1 LLKARAIAI
10 ERMRSECATQSNDVQ
25 RGVPA
30 TLNFITNRRIFMS
43 NQHPRIARWA
53 VLLGICLVL
62 AGAQN
67 AYAQDPNDL
76 NTKLPPPPL
85 LSPTA
90 ATSQTDVDN
99 GDGTW
104 TFTQTINRASTA
116 PHYTPPTNGGGF
128 DIYSWFNQDYGW
140 RHDFSHWSDPN
151 LQVIEASLTVVA
163 WDIDS
168 EPTWGY
174 DGEYDGVHVDGTLL
188 NPGYLQGNNNA
199 WSTTVFALQRSAI
212 VDDGLINVWL
222 NIDMHH
228 TTMTWATTLDHCTLR
243 IVYSVG
249 DPNNQPYEPNLAIY
263 PECPGDNDD
272 LTVAVTGPDP
282 ADPNGDDVHY
292 EYRWFVDV
300 GTGQYIDDE
309 FAGRSNHTG
318 NIVPAADTVVGDLW
332 RVQVLPVDS
341 TNQRG
346 DYTTATWPEAVGCN
360 ANALEILD
368 GNPRYL
374 NGLELGVP
382 SPSLDQI
389 ATGGQTR
396 GQVAADGNSL
406 LLIRLSVAGPGM
418 AALDIDADGGLT
430 GSVTDL
436 YGSATNTVRAVL
448 TSHGY
453 KAFWIYTPP
462 ESFFSGISLITPIAS
477 RSLSVEATFE
487 PDSGLQSVIKRAS
500 LMLRHPPT
508 MLVHGIWSSTK
519 DCWGSFAGWKS
530 TAAEWGFP
538 LTFVDYHATTERAFD
553 FNFPAITRTYE
564 LTLDYYRSQG
574 LACSQVNVV
583 AHSMGGDLTRRWA
596 KEPTFSSAGNFHHGC
611 VNALVTIDTP
621 HQGSPLAASY
631 KSLQSAMV
639 LEALLAVIDPDQNRP
654 APATACCVLLAI
666 AGKLY
671 GEGVED
677 LIPGSPAL
685 VGLGETPIPSHA
697 IYGAGGTNSFSNAS
711 GSEWWFSLL
720 PCPQYINTAMFNSEE
735 HDYIVTTS
743 SQMGGMSAPFVTRQ
757 DGVAGEHT
765 SATKQATTV
774 QRVFD
779 LLRSGAED
787 SDFSSSIPGNMCPA
801 ALAAAASG
809 RPVEAFPVIALNAP
823 TKSIAACA
831 SVISPANGAVVR
843 PGHDLEIMVDVAG
856 SAVSYGYFV
865 WDGNSVAELDPD
877 TGVGALRVVDAD
889 CGHRTGSALLV
900 LEDGSICKSAAVV
913 FDVVPEASVA
923 ALDVLNST
931 MLMAGPHATDALVVG
946 ATYTDGVF
954 RPAASHAAGT
964 TYEVADPAIAD
975 VDQNGQVRALRPGS
989 TEITIRNG
997 ATMAQAEVHVLYAVA
1012 NADPIVTL
1020 AESFETC
1027 LGDTLVLSAAGTYD
1041 PDARAGESLAYAW
1054 DLDGDGTYSDALGEE
1069 PRVTVLTPG
1078 EWDIGLEVRDISG
1091 GIVYVTA
1098 HLRATFCGAIIDGAL
1113 PNPPVSGS
1121 PIQIIGRLFGPDP
1134 GEGNRSTDT
1143 HNISFGGAR
1152 VADANLLS
1160 WDGASIRVLLPAG
1173 IYSGDLIVT
1182 VEGLP
1187 SNEFNLVFPNVAR
1200 DCIWFDSDQITQHA
1214 TSRGTAW
1221 GDYDNDGDPDL
1232 LIANY
1237 GLNHLYR
1244 NDNGVLVLVPD
1255 WCSDADPS
1263 FGAVWGD
1270 YDNDHDLD
1278 LFVVNDGV
1286 ANALYRNDGGTF
1298 TRVDAGDA
1306 ADPTGRGYNA
1316 AWADYDNDRDL
1327 DLYVCNVYGTN
1338 HLYRNDNGHFV
1349 NVGGATEVSGTSRG
1363 CAFGDYDNDGDQDL
1377 YVSRTGENRLFRND
1391 EGVFV
1396 DVTASP
1402 VNDAGEGKGV
1412 AWGDYDNDGDLDL
1425 YLVNNGTSNKLFR
1438 NDHPGF
1444 FTDAT
1449 DPLTGDKSFG
1459 RACAW
1464 IDYDN
1469 NGWLDLFL
1477 ANASGG
1483 NHLFH
1488 NTGTA
1493 FVDSTCGALADTAD
1507 LSSWGCGF
1515 ADYDRDGDQDLAIAV
1530 GAYNG
1535 TSKLIR
1541 NDLYGSE
1548 LQNWLQVDLRG
1559 VISNSFGVG
1568 ARIVVDTGELTLVR
1582 EVSAS
1587 GAYLSQAPLTAS
1599 FGLAGATQADVTVL
1613 WPSGTVQKVFAVPVN
1628 QRLALVEQAG
1638 TTPVENLPVPSLLT
1652 VTNHPNPFNPST
1664 TLEFSLPRN
1673 AQVDLRVLDV
1683 SGRLVSQLLTG
1694 EALSAGWHSA
1704 PWRGRDD
1711 AGKLVPS
1718 GVYFYRLQAAGET
1731 VTGRMLLL
1739 K

>member
-1 LLKARAIAI
+1 
-10 ERMRSECATQSNDVQ
+10 
-25 RGVPA
+25 
-30 TLNFITNRRIFMS
+30 MS

-85 LSPTA
+85 LSPTS

-140 RHDFSHWSDPN
+140 RHDFSHWSALN

-188 NPGYLQGNNNA
+188 NPGYLQGYNNA

-228 TTMTWATTLDHCTLR
+228 TTSTWATTLDHCTLR

-249 DPNNQPYEPNLAIY
+249 DPNNQPYEPELVIY
-263 PECPGDNDD
+263 PECPGNDDD
-272 LTVAVTGPDP
+272 LTVTVTGPNP
-282 ADPNGDDVHY
+282 ADPNGDDVSF
-292 EYRWFVDV
+292 EYRWFVNV

-309 FAGRSNHTG
+309 FAGRGNHTG
-318 NIVPAADTVVGDLW
+318 NVVRASDTVEGDRW
-332 RVQVLPVDS
+332 RVQVTPIDA

-346 DYTTATWPEAVGCN
+346 DYRTVTWPKDIGCTGGEM
-360 ANALEILD
+360 EILD
-368 GNPRYL
+368 ANPRYL
-374 NGLELGVP
+374 P
-382 SPSLDQI
+382 DFRIDSFPIDFARITS
-389 ATGGQTR
+389 GGKAVN
-396 GQVAADGNSL
+396 QVATDGASL
-406 LLIRLSVAGPGM
+406 LLIRYRAKAPSTVIMRLEDDTYPNADKGRLQVLGGDWVDDEAVGGTSP
-418 AALDIDADGGLT
+418 LDGG
-430 GSVTDL
+430 
-436 YGSATNTVRAVL
+436 
-448 TSHGY
+448 HI
-453 KAFWIYTPP
+453 AFFVYAPP
-462 ESFFSGISLITPIAS
+462 EALLGTVDPIPQIKLRDIRFLLEITPDGGVPTTEEQIVT
-477 RSLSVEATFE
+477 L
-487 PDSGLQSVIKRAS
+487 KR
-500 LMLRHPPT
+500 PPVL
-508 MLVHGIWSSTK
+508 LVHGVWPAE
-519 DCWGSFAGWKS
+519 DLGWVDNAAWGKLDSVLGFPVVTADYGATSHQSFAFNYQELARKC
-530 TAAEWGFP
+530 ELV
-538 LTFVDYHATTERAFD
+538 LTD
-553 FNFPAITRTYE
+553 
-564 LTLDYYRSQG
+564 YRSAG
-574 LACSQVNVV
+574 VACTQIDIV
-583 AHSMGGDLTRRWA
+583 AHSMGGMLTRRW
-596 KEPTFSSAGNFHHGC
+596 ENDSDNYYCDENFDKGW
-611 VNALVTIDTP
+611 VNQVVTIDTP
-621 HQGSPLAASY
+621 HHGSPLANQ
-631 KSLQSAMV
+631 LV
-639 LEALLAVIDPDQNRP
+639 LMETEAKKCFKEITVDHGKTFGQGVHDLAVGSSAIQ
-654 APATACCVLLAI
+654 ALGAC
-666 AGKLY
+666 
-671 GEGVED
+671 
-677 LIPGSPAL
+677 
-685 VGLGETPIPSHA
+685 PIPAHA
-697 IYGAGGTNSFSNAS
+697 IYGEGGTDDWDDAA
-711 GSEWWFSLL
+711 GSEREFGGFKAQLFCGEWLTTDIFGDD
-720 PCPQYINTAMFNSEE
+720 E
-735 HDYIVTTS
+735 HDFIVTS
-743 SQMGGMSAPFVTRQ
+743 PSQQAGLAATYRSRQ
-757 DGVAGEHT
+757 TGVAGQHT
-765 SATKQATTV
+765 SAVDQSSTSDIATRLLIHGATGPKMNQNGFPAPPTV
-774 QRVFD
+774 
-779 LLRSGAED
+779 
-787 SDFSSSIPGNMCPA
+787 A
-801 ALAAAASG
+801 ALLASTGAPHTELQVIAAAASH
-809 RPVEAFPVIALNAP
+809 PQCIALSTPVNGQVVAP
-823 TKSIAACA
+823 GSEMLVQADFGGQTVAAAVFIWDGTQSGDIDNSTGQGTVRVLDRDCGVRTGHVVA
-831 SVISPANGAVVR
+831 AMEDGTTCVSATVSVKIVPQAAVTDLDLTGRQLLLAGPGAVGQL
-843 PGHDLEIMVDVAG
+843 P
-856 SAVSYGYFV
+856 
-865 WDGNSVAELDPD
+865 
-877 TGVGALRVVDAD
+877 VGGLY
-889 CGHRTGSALLV
+889 S
-900 LEDGSICKSAAVV
+900 
-913 FDVVPEASVA
+913 
-923 ALDVLNST
+923 
-931 MLMAGPHATDALVVG
+931 
-946 ATYTDGVF
+946 DGVH
-954 RPAASHAAGT
+954 RKASSHVVGT
-964 TYEVADPAIAD
+964 TYQVLDPLIAD
-975 VDQNGQVRALRPGS
+975 VDADGHVRALRPGA
-989 TEITIRNG
+989 TAVIVHNG
-997 ATMAQAEVHVLYAVA
+997 AAVVQAEIRVLYAVA
-1012 NADPIVTL
+1012 NANPIIKLV
-1020 AESFETC
+1020 ENYETC
-1027 LGDTLVLSAAGTYD
+1027 LGDTLKLSAVGSYD
-1041 PDARAGESLAYAW
+1041 PDARSGEILAYSW
-1054 DLDGDGTYSDALGEE
+1054 DLNGDGAYDDGFGEE
-1069 PRVTVLTPG
+1069 PSVTVLTPG

-1091 GIVYVTA
+1091 GITTATA
-1098 HLRATFCGAIIDGAL
+1098 HLTATFCGAIIDGVL

-1187 SNEFNLVFPNVAR
+1187 SNEFNLVFPNMAR
-1200 DCIWFDSDQITQHA
+1200 DCIWFDSDQITAHA

-1244 NDNGVLVLVPD
+1244 NDDGVLVLVED

-1286 ANALYRNDGGTF
+1286 ANALYRNDGGIF

-1327 DLYVCNVYGTN
+1327 DLYVCNIYGTN

-1349 NVGGATEVSGTSRG
+1349 NVGGATEVTGASRG

-1391 EGVFV
+1391 DGVFV

-1402 VNDAGEGKGV
+1402 VNDSGEGKGV

-1438 NDHPGF
+1438 NDHPGI
-1444 FTDAT
+1444 FTDVT

-1464 IDYDN
+1464 VDYDN
-1469 NGWLDLFL
+1469 NGWLDLFI

-1507 LSSWGCGF
+1507 LPSWGCGF

-1541 NDLYGSE
+1541 NDLYGGD

-1568 ARIVVDTGELTLVR
+1568 ARIVVDTGELRLVR

-1673 AQVDLRVLDV
+1673 AQVNLRVLDV

-1694 EALSAGWHSA
+1694 EALSAGWHSV